1 MATPNREGV
10 TMSESAFSP
19 AQREVLEPLA
29 GVIGKIFGAYIY
41 TQNRLAAL
49 EELLKER
56 HILTDEEIEEATQRA
71 DERWRSGLMIDA
83 LLDQDLDTLL
93 EGLRRRMRGEE
104 PA

>member
-1 MATPNREGV
+1 
-10 TMSESAFSP
+10 MSESAFSP

-29 GVIGKIFGAYIY
+29 GMIGKIFGAYIY

-56 HILTDEEIEEATQRA
+56 QVLSAEEIEEATERA
-71 DERWRSGLMIDA
+71 DGRWRSGLMIDA
-83 LLDQDLDTLL
+83 LLDQDLDRLL
-93 EGLRRRMRGEE
+93 EELRRRMRGEE